1 MLKSLTVSNYAL
13 IENLEIGF
21 PEGLVIITGE
31 TGAGKS
37 ILIGAISL
45 LLGSKADLSILK
57 DKNKNCVVEA
67 VFEIAGDSGS
77 KRIFDENSLDFTTSL
92 TLRRVV
98 SPTGKSRS
106 FVNDE
111 PVSLQFLKD
120 LSEKIIDIHAQHQ
133 QLLLS
138 DSNFQLSVLDSFA
151 NNGARVAEYQDYFDK
166 LNQFIARK
174 NDLKA
179 KIAKDETEAE
189 YNRFQFS
196 QLEEAKLRIGE
207 MEEIEAEYRLLSNAE
222 EIRGYIY
229 NIIELLS
236 PSGISVV
243 QNLKEAVNI
252 SGKVSPNFKAI
263 EPVSERLESCRIELK
278 DIEQELSTKA
288 DSITIQPERAKVL
301 EDRISTIY
309 SLLKKHH
316 TESVESLLKIKDQ
329 LNDRLLLTNSYQEE
343 LEKTEKEISDCRVKR
358 DELSDKLHS
367 KRVEISEIFTKEMTS
382 AVRDLEMPHAI
393 FEIEV
398 KENEVYNIFG
408 KDTVTFYFSANKN
421 IAPRELFK
429 VASGGELSRL
439 MLCLKAL
446 MAAGK
451 GMPSMI
457 FDEIDSGVSGSIA
470 DKMGN
475 LIDSLSKKMQIFAI
489 THLPQIASKGKTH
502 LLVYKEIDRNGVTKT
517 NIREISAQERVRE
530 LARML
535 SGSELTSAAIANAK
549 ELLGVKN

>member
-343 LEKTEKEISDCRVKR
+343 LKKTEKEISDCRVKR
-358 DELSDKLHS
+358 DELSDNLHS

>member
-263 EPVSERLESCRIELK
+263 ESVSERLESCRIELK
-278 DIEQELSTKA
+278 DIEQELSAKA

-421 IAPRELFK
+421 IAPKELFK

>member
-151 NNGARVAEYQDYFDK
+151 NNGTRVAEYQDYFDK

-278 DIEQELSTKA
+278 DIEQELSAKA

-421 IAPRELFK
+421 IAPKELFK

>member
-166 LNQFIARK
+166 LNQFIVRK

-278 DIEQELSTKA
+278 DIEQELSAKA

-446 MAAGK
+446 MATGK

>member
-278 DIEQELSTKA
+278 DIEQELSAKA

-446 MAAGK
+446 MATGK